1 MLIHRLFFRTSIFS
15 KHSFINTLRMSSS
28 LDTDQDRQFVGPDL
42 GQNCLQR
49 LAADN
54 IGRQRVNTLFIIL
67 SVCAEYNH
75 VRTWS
80 VTRFRGM
87 ISTQP
92 GSTPMASFK
101 VVSLEEFDP
110 QQSYIAGND
119 FGKSCV
125 RV

>member
-1 MLIHRLFFRTSIFS
+1 MCLVHRNDNHPALIHYF
-15 KHSFINTLRMSSS
+15 
-28 LDTDQDRQFVGPDL
+28 
-42 GQNCLQR
+42 
-49 LAADN
+49 
-54 IGRQRVNTLFIIL
+54 FIIF

-119 FGKSCV
+119 FGKSYA
-125 RV
+125 RM